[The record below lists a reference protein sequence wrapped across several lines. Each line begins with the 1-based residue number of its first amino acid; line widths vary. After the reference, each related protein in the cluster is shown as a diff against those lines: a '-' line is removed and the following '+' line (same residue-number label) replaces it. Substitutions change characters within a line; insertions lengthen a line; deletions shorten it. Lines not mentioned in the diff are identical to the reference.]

1 MIEIIGAKTAK
12 RALHTSSIIEYT
24 QELSKKHNNMIQVF
38 DANFIYGSEHISSA
52 LDHAKRAFENN
63 KATATTLGME
73 ILLYASG
80 EYQIK
85 NAIAK
90 LGIKENTDQI
100 AVLIYDE
107 NNKIKKEL
115 DDLINN
121 ILQEIKFT
129 RDDDVLLGDI
139 STLESFGISKEEL
152 SAVPE
157 DKWLDL
163 VLEKV
168 ALVDIIK

>member
-1 MIEIIGAKTAK
+1 MMVIFGAKTEQQVMNIN
-12 RALHTSSIIEYT
+12 SIIEYT
-24 QELSKKHNNMIQVF
+24 QKLSKDLDIVLQVF
-38 DANFIYGSEHISSA
+38 DAKYIYGSEHIRSA
-52 LDHAKRAFENN
+52 LEHAQRAFDQ
-63 KATATTLGME
+63 KAAISGSMAME

-85 NAIAK
+85 NAIEK
-90 LGIKENTDQI
+90 MGIKENTDQI
-100 AVLIYDE
+100 AILIF
-107 NNKIKKEL
+107 NNNDRSQIEL
-115 DDLINN
+115 NEIINN
-121 ILQEIKFT
+121 FLEMFKFT
-129 RDDDVLLGDI
+129 RDDDVLLGDV